1 MTTYRESRSIAYPLE
16 LLFELVA
23 DVESYPEFL
32 PFWREARIVR
42 RDQDV
47 YYTVQ
52 SIGFGPVSDRFYT
65 KTRLESPR
73 HIVVTPHQ
81 AEWLFDQFL
90 IEWQFEKLAATS
102 SKVDLTFNVEPRSR
116 LLHRL
121 VDKLT
126 REAARGML
134 PAFERRARSR
144 SHFSG
149 ESSYP

>member
-1 MTTYRESRSIAYPLE
+1 MTTYHESRSIAYPAE
-16 LLFELVA
+16 LLFDLVA

-42 RDQDV
+42 RDRDL

-52 SIGFGPVSDRFYT
+52 SIGIGPLCDRFHT
-65 KTRLESPR
+65 KTCLESPR

-81 AEWLFDQFL
+81 AERLFDQFF
-90 IEWQFEKLAATS
+90 IEWQFEKLAASS

-121 VDKLT
+121 VDNLT

-134 PAFERRARSR
+134 PAFERRALSR
-144 SHFSG
+144 RRLRR
-149 ESSYP
+149 EPPYR